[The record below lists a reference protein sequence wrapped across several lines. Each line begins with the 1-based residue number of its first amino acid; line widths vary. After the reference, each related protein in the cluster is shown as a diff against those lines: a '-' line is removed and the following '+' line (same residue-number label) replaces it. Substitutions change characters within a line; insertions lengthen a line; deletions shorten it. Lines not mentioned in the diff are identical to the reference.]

1 MTIQTQ
7 SNPIV
12 RFFQGMIKLA
22 TDLMP
27 AKESKERAVR
37 VWEIMNYVQKQL
49 DTAGTINEF
58 GETESSGYVLDVY
71 IDDTG
76 TFAIVTRSDGKLYKI
91 PVFVDDQS
99 QVTTGSEVE
108 VFMEFTPVSRNLMV
122 QRQADG
128 TVRWYAMPACTAF
141 LNRSGEIDS
150 RALFDSFVEY
160 AERVNE
166 FPELDFYHLGE
177 RVVLGKADMLF
188 RDDVNFCAT
197 GVFDDSDIA
206 RAAIQSL
213 ETNGD
218 YWGLSIAYLPTKEPE
233 KIRSAEGVEIPVFND
248 GICRFI
254 SLLPEDTAASILTS
268 ITTQEEVNRMNEKQK
283 EALKVL
289 TGSDTKLFDAIAEKL
304 DANNRSAAEPGV
316 IVRQTNAPA
325 VTKAKAAAPAKTLAA
340 AATPAAKPT
349 TDPVKRALSD
359 EDIAAMFGSDAFK
372 QAVSGIYAEMRA
384 AESAADGDEEG
395 EEEPVEEPADETAA
409 EARSVRDLLVELIE
423 KVDGVSKNRDAEVQE
438 ILDDLPTKVAKARIV
453 RPRGSATML
462 PGALTV
468 QERRSLPLAQLANRT
483 LEKMGAAE

>member
-7 SNPIV
+7 SNIIS

-27 AKESKERAVR
+27 AKEPKERAVR
-37 VWEIMNYVQKQL
+37 MWEIMNYVQKQL
-49 DTAGTINEF
+49 DAAGTVNEF

-99 QVTTGSEVE
+99 QITTGPEVE

-128 TVRWYAMPACTAF
+128 TVRWYAMPACTAI

-150 RALFDSFVEY
+150 RALFDAFVEY
-160 AERVNE
+160 AERANE
-166 FPELDFYHLGE
+166 FPELDFFHLGE
-177 RVVLGKADMLF
+177 HLVLGKADMLF
-188 RDDVNFCAT
+188 RDDVNFCASGIFYDT
-197 GVFDDSDIA
+197 DIA
-206 RAAIQSL
+206 RAAVQSL
-213 ETNGD
+213 ETQGD
-218 YWGLSIAYLPTKEPE
+218 YWGLSIAYLSTKEPE
-233 KIRSAEGVEIPVFND
+233 QIRSVEGVEIPVFND

-268 ITTQEEVNRMNEKQK
+268 ITTQEEVNRMNKKQE

-289 TGSDTKLFDAIAEKL
+289 TGSDTKLFNAIKEQL
-304 DANNRSAAEPGV
+304 DTNNRSAAEPGV
-316 IVRQTNAPA
+316 ITRQTEAPA
-325 VTKAKAAAPAKTLAA
+325 VAKAKPAAPVAAK
-340 AATPAAKPT
+340 TPAASAASTPAT
-349 TDPVKRALSD
+349 TPVQREFTD
-359 EDIAAMFGSDAFK
+359 DDITAILGSEAFK
-372 QAVSGIYAEMRA
+372 TKFTELFTEIRA
-384 AESAADGDEEG
+384 AEAKADGAEES
-395 EEEPVEEPADETAA
+395 EAESVEEPAAEIVA
-409 EARSVRDLLVELIE
+409 EARSVKDLLVELIE
-423 KVDGVSKNRDAEVQE
+423 KVDGVSKTRDAELKE
-438 ILDDLPTKVAKARIV
+438 ILDDLPAKVAKARIV

-468 QERRSLPLAQLANRT
+468 QERKSLPLADIANRT
-483 LEKMGAAE
+483 LEKIGAAE